1 MAKAIV
7 LYNSKGG
14 NTELVAKHIAEGLE
28 ADIGNNKK
36 VPNLDAYDLIV
47 VGSWMI
53 MGKLSSPGKKILKK
67 VTAKIST
74 KKKVALFFTSGDPE
88 VIHPF
93 TEKTP
98 EPKLQ
103 KDVMFE
109 KMEEILSKNDKITI
123 FEERFY
129 CKGAIRIFGKITDG
143 EGHPTP
149 EKLNEAKNFGILLK
163 KKL

>member
-1 MAKAIV
+1 MTKAIV

-47 VGSWMI
+47 VGSWMM
-53 MGKLSSPGKKILKK
+53 MGKLSFPGKKIMKKIVKK
-67 VTAKIST
+67 VQIN
-74 KKKVALFFTSGDPE
+74 KKVALFFTSGDPD

-109 KMEEILSKNDKITI
+109 SMEEILSKNEKLTI
-123 FEERFY
+123 LKERFY
-129 CKGAIRIFGKITDG
+129 CKGALRIFGKVSKD

-149 EKLNEAKNFGILLK
+149 EKLAEAKAFGESLK
-163 KKL
+163 KK